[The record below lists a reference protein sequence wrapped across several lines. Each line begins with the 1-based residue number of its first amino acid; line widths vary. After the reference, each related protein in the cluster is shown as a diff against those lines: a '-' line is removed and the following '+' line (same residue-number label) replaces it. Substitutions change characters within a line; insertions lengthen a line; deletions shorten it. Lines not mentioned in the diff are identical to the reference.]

1 MPWTP
6 DNRMCDTPLVDLSSG
21 ASMDTVSN
29 FPAAASQALSAAL
42 EELAQKHHVPGLMFG
57 LVADGALRWTKAIGL
72 ADREAERPVTPDTA
86 FRIASMT
93 KNMTALAILMLRD
106 AGKLA
111 LDAPVG
117 DYVPEFAKLQL
128 PTADS
133 RPVSLRDL
141 LNHSAGLVTDD
152 PWGDRQLGIAVA
164 DFTSLIAAGA
174 LFAQPPG
181 IAFEYSNLGF
191 ALLGR
196 VISEVTGRRYQDYI
210 VDALLRPLGMTATTF
225 DFYAIPETQRATG
238 YRWAHERWSPEPAE
252 PDGEFGAM
260 GGLVTTARDYARY
273 AAFLLSAWPPRDEP
287 ESGPARRA
295 TVRELGLSHGLPMSA
310 TTFEAKGKTVAVSS
324 GYGYGMVSSTD
335 PVLGRTLHH
344 RGGLP
349 GYGSHVLISPDT
361 GIGLFTFG
369 NVTYFEA
376 DKANLAAALAL
387 HEAGLWKPR
396 PRRVSPAL
404 AEAVAAVVR
413 AYAAGSLDS
422 AVPLFA
428 VNLLP
433 DESLADRNAT
443 LAKLKRKLGDGTL
456 ARIEPQHDL
465 AGKFLLSCANGTL
478 SGAITLTPGP
488 RPSIQT
494 LTFNDT
500 DTKD

>member
-1 MPWTP
+1 
-6 DNRMCDTPLVDLSSG
+6 
-21 ASMDTVSN
+21 MDTYLSAD
-29 FPAAASQALSAAL
+29 AAQAVSAAL

-72 ADREAERPVTPDTA
+72 ADVEARRPVTADTA

-93 KNMTALAILMLRD
+93 KNITALAILMLRD
-106 AGKLA
+106 AGKVA

-117 DYVPEFAKLQL
+117 DYVPEFARLKL

-133 RPVSLRDL
+133 NPVSLRDL

-152 PWGDRQLGIAVA
+152 PWGDRQLGIAPA
-164 DFTSLIAAGA
+164 DFTRLIAAGA

-196 VISEVTGRRYQDYI
+196 VISNVTGMRYQDYI
-210 VDALLRPLGMTATTF
+210 AEALLRPLGMSATTF
-225 DFYAIPETQRATG
+225 DFSAVHEAQRATG
-238 YRWAHERWSPEPAE
+238 YRWAHERWSAEAAE

-260 GGLVTTARDYARY
+260 GGLVTTATDYARY
-273 AAFLLSAWPPRDEP
+273 VAFLLSAWPPRDDA

-295 TVRELGLSHGLPMSA
+295 TVRELGLSHGLPLSA
-310 TTFEAKGKTVAVSS
+310 DTRVAKGKTVAVAS
-324 GYGYGMVSSTD
+324 GYGYGMVSSND

-349 GYGSHVLISPDT
+349 GYGSHVLIAPDT
-361 GIGLFTFG
+361 GIGLFTFA

-376 DKANLAAALAL
+376 DAANVAAAQAL
-387 HEAGLWKPR
+387 HDAGLWKPR
-396 PRRVSPAL
+396 ERRVSPAL
-404 AEAVAAVVR
+404 AEAVAAIVR
-413 AYAAGSLDS
+413 AYAAGRLDE
-422 AVPLFA
+422 AAPLFA

-433 DESLADRNAT
+433 DEPLADRNAA
-443 LAKLKRKLGDGTL
+443 LAKLKAQLGDGTL

-465 AGKFLLSCANGTL
+465 AGKFVMACANGTL
-478 SGAITLTPGP
+478 TGAITLTPGP
-488 RPSIQT
+488 HPCIQT
-494 LTFNDT
+494 LTFDSAALS
-500 DTKD
+500 KD